1 MKIYHLI
8 QNQFL
13 PITIQE
19 AWDFFSSP
27 KNLARI
33 TPPHMRF
40 KIEYVSGNGSPMY
53 AGQVMRYK
61 IGILPGVSSDWMTE
75 ITHVQEP
82 FYFVDDQV
90 LGPYALWH
98 HEHRFKEVAGGVEMT
113 DEIHYAIP
121 YGIIGRLANWL
132 FVENQVKNIFHYRE
146 EIIRNIFSSETNAPL
161 RLPV

>member
-13 PITIQE
+13 PITIQA

-27 KNLARI
+27 TNLARI

-40 KIEYVSGNGSPMY
+40 KIVYISGNGSPMY

-61 IGILPGVSSDWMTE
+61 IGILPGVTSDWMTE
-75 ITHVQEP
+75 ITHVHEP
-82 FYFVDDQV
+82 VYFVDDQV
-90 LGPYALWH
+90 FGPYALWH

-132 FVENQVKNIFHYRE
+132 FVDNQVKKIFEYRE
-146 EIIRNIFSSETNAPL
+146 EIIRNIFAVTKTPL
-161 RLPV
+161 RQHV